1 MLDYR
6 VADLSEREKRLCDY
20 AILLTLQPAKI
31 KRSHLDRLREL
42 GITDEQIT
50 VATQV
55 IGYFNYINRI
65 ADGLGVEPEDWM
77 ESPSHQQ
84 WDRERGT
91 AYLESIP
98 DSQIDNE
105 GHPRQSL

>member
-6 VADLSEREKRLCDY
+6 LADLSGREKLLCDF
-20 AILLTLQPAKI
+20 AIFLTLKPAKVR
-31 KRSHLDRLREL
+31 RSHLDCLREN

-55 IGYFNYINRI
+55 IGYFNYINRV

-77 ESPSHQQ
+77 DTPSHQQ

-91 AYLESIP
+91 AYLESLSAFP
-98 DSQIDNE
+98 IDD
-105 GHPRQSL
+105 